1 MVRVITIRD
10 DVYSDLYKL
19 KKAKDMSFSQI
30 IEYLIKEKQ
39 GRTKNII
46 SFAGSITKEDVDIK
60 ALESVKKEF
69 EGWGK

>member
-46 SFAGSITKEDVDIK
+46 GFAGSITKEDVDRK
-60 ALESVKKEF
+60 ALDGVKKEF
-69 EGWGK
+69 ESWRK